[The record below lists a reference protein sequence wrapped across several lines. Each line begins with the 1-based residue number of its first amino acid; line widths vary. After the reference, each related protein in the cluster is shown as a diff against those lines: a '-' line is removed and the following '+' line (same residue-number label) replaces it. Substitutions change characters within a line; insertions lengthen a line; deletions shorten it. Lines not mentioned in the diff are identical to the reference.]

1 MKEKQKILIIHFTG
15 NVIWGTIE
23 ICIELHKRKTSGMK
37 KDELFLHE
45 MAQYHKD
52 AIIFK
57 LIYKCDSFQSN
68 LKYIFCDWIK

>member
-1 MKEKQKILIIHFTG
+1 
-15 NVIWGTIE
+15 
-23 ICIELHKRKTSGMK
+23 MK

-68 LKYIFCDWIK
+68 LKYIFCD